1 MWFLGIPV
9 IQGRKLELAE
19 NNYDHFLPY
28 AKDAYLTGHQ
38 LAIEKAREASQ
49 YPQDPEL
56 RKKLLHEAFSM
67 EAFAC
72 HFLTDSFASGHIR
85 TPRVEMGKATTLG
98 KDGHLLCKYMHDED
112 NKYGLRVTNL
122 RGDKWITYGD
132 GMLLKEKSK
141 DNLNV
146 AAEAVQKSVDQV
158 YEAYTNP
165 SGSLDPS
172 EVTDL
177 LPFVDQEERNNSP
190 MFQMIDGKLLRRSD
204 LNDLQGTTTT
214 ASWWGPTTV
223 AMLQEDFLRKQRFRG
238 AYDTLARAPKDN
250 YRRNLT
256 SCWLSLG
263 KKESWIQKQRTKS
276 LVVSGSSAFPL
287 YREGS

>member
-1 MWFLGIPV
+1 MGI
-9 IQGRKLELAE
+9 
-19 NNYDHFLPY
+19 
-28 AKDAYLTGHQ
+28 
-38 LAIEKAREASQ
+38 
-49 YPQDPEL
+49 
-56 RKKLLHEAFSM
+56 
-67 EAFAC
+67 
-72 HFLTDSFASGHIR
+72 
-85 TPRVEMGKATTLG
+85 ATTLG

-122 RGDKWITYGD
+122 RGDKWIAYGD

-172 EVTDL
+172 QVTDL
-177 LPFVDQEERNNSP
+177 IPFVDQEERNNSP
-190 MFQMIDGKLLRRSD
+190 MFQMIDGKLLRRSN

-223 AMLQEDFLRKQRFRG
+223 AMLQVYKPE
-238 AYDTLARAPKDN
+238 N
-250 YRRNLT
+250 
-256 SCWLSLG
+256 
-263 KKESWIQKQRTKS
+263 
-276 LVVSGSSAFPL
+276 SAI
-287 YREGS
+287 

>member
-1 MWFLGIPV
+1 MKLGAMI
-9 IQGRKLELAE
+9 
-19 NNYDHFLPY
+19 N
-28 AKDAYLTGHQ
+28 
-38 LAIEKAREASQ
+38 
-49 YPQDPEL
+49 
-56 RKKLLHEAFSM
+56 
-67 EAFAC
+67 
-72 HFLTDSFASGHIR
+72 FASVTSVYR
-85 TPRVEMGKATTLG
+85 TPRVELGKATTLG

-122 RGDKWITYGD
+122 RGDKWIAYGD

-172 EVTDL
+172 QVTDL
-177 LPFVDQEERNNSP
+177 IPFVDQEERNNSP

-214 ASWWGPTTV
+214 ASWWGPTTA
-223 AMLQEDFLRKQRFRG
+223 AMLQVYKPG
-238 AYDTLARAPKDN
+238 N
-250 YRRNLT
+250 
-256 SCWLSLG
+256 
-263 KKESWIQKQRTKS
+263 
-276 LVVSGSSAFPL
+276 SAI
-287 YREGS
+287 